1 MNDKRNNSFSQHI
14 ESYTSGQMIET
25 GQALSNKKL
34 IAIEG
39 PIGVGKTTLAK
50 KLASSI
56 QAELLLEG
64 ASENPFLEKFYQDPK
79 AGALPAQLYFLFQ
92 RSRQLK
98 ELKQSDMFTP
108 NHVAD
113 FLMDKDRLFARV
125 TLDTDELNLYE
136 QVYDNL
142 TIDAPR
148 PDLVIYLQAP
158 TDVLLKRIRQRGIGM
173 ETTIN
178 NDYLTR
184 LSNAYTDFFHY
195 YQASPLLIVNA
206 SEIDLVNNEKDYMQ
220 LLERIESTTNGR
232 HYFNPISV

>member
-1 MNDKRNNSFSQHI
+1 MSQYLNANL
-14 ESYTSGQMIET
+14 S
-25 GQALSNKKL
+25 LSNKKL
-34 IAIEG
+34 IAVEG
-39 PIGVGKTTLAK
+39 PIGVGKTTLAR
-50 KLASSI
+50 KLAESI

-64 ASENPFLEKFYQDPK
+64 AVDNPFLEKFYQDPK

-125 TLDTDELNLYE
+125 TLDSDELALYE
-136 QVYDNL
+136 QVYQSL
-142 TIDAPR
+142 TIDAPT

-158 TDVLLKRIRQRGIGM
+158 SDVLLKRIRKRGINM
-173 ETTIN
+173 ESTIN
-178 NDYLTR
+178 HDYLNQ
-184 LSNAYTDFFHY
+184 LSSAYTDFFHY

-206 SEIDLVNNEKDYMQ
+206 SEIDLVNNEKDYLQ
-220 LLERIESTTNGR
+220 LLERIESTTSGR
-232 HYFNPISV
+232 HYFNPATI